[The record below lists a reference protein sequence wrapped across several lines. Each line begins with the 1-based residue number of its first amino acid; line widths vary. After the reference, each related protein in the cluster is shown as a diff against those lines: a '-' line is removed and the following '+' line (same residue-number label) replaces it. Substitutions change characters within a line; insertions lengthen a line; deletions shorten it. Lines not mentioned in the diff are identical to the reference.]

1 MRHGGG
7 RGSPYPGAV
16 FRWSERG
23 GYDWQLI
30 ERADGATEVVLGATL
45 AYGMLDEAV
54 ADYGTL
60 QMVGGAIRAELGRP
74 IELPGGGVSVPE
86 GMVEISQD
94 TLTFAVRGRPEA
106 AVSTWRRLAGYFQ
119 GTVPADGADPHP
131 VDTFGWTRDATFRGG
146 MNAFTLSLLDLPP
159 VEVAPDKVDRLRRHL
174 DPAAGNVRCAF
185 FTTDESLVG
194 VEAFAAPQT
203 DPRRHSTP
211 APGRA
216 RGAAEPGSL
225 GAPLGPVQFTAV
237 VPRTRTG
244 LAAGLALRTHFAEAL
259 TAAGGT
265 DPGTG
270 CVIHEFG
277 ADRWITVACEGVP
290 APQHRD
296 RAIGRTLGTP
306 IADARLTAAILEVE
320 QLSDSQ
326 WARNRRVLGLPEDNE
341 TLTVPGVRNA
351 LAAALNTVHIT
362 TLLGPDDRSM
372 SVLPGYPELMP
383 ELPEERGQKFSSWLA
398 RSAISGGSSSVRLGD
413 RTLLTEVPAET
424 LGEPAERSVIDLD
437 TAAVIIEQGQT
448 SLVIFDGQGRG
459 VDVDT
464 GLLRRGAKLREL
476 LDRRLA
482 DLPRIKI
489 AEQAEQSE
497 PTPQQ
502 RQTRSTKR
510 RYVIGAIIAAVAFSS
525 VITIGIVQSAT
536 RAQPVTSRVGE
547 GQTVQLASG
556 TMITAGGIE
565 SRPDGQDLIVS
576 TPVRICAGG
585 DLNARGT
592 DPTVQRAVGPANFAL
607 HSQDGM
613 AGERTDGG
621 GPQLVAAT
629 LPEGECADGNLT
641 YRIRD
646 TGSPLAFSYSNTFG
660 DDVVWYDQ

>member
-1 MRHGGG
+1 M
-7 RGSPYPGAV
+7 

-30 ERADGATEVVLGATL
+30 DRAEDATEVVLGATL
-45 AYGMLDEAV
+45 AYGMLDEPV

-60 QMVGGAIRAELGRP
+60 QLVGGQIRAELGRP
-74 IELPGGGVSVPE
+74 TELAGGGVSVPE

-94 TLTFAVRGRPEA
+94 TLTFAVRGRPDV

-119 GTVPADGADPHP
+119 GTVPADLADPHP
-131 VDTFGWTRDATFRGG
+131 VDTFGWTRDAAFRSG
-146 MNAFTLSLLDLPP
+146 MNSFTVSLLDLPP
-159 VEVAPDKVDRLRRHL
+159 IVVAAEKVDRLRRHL
-174 DPAAGNVRCAF
+174 DPSAGRVRSAF

-194 VEAFAAPQT
+194 VEAFAAPPD
-203 DPRRHSTP
+203 DPRQQSIP

-216 RGAAEPGSL
+216 RGAATPGSL

-259 TAAGGT
+259 TSVGGT

-296 RAIGRTLGTP
+296 RAIARTLAAP
-306 IADARLTAAILEVE
+306 IADARLTAVILEVE
-320 QLSDSQ
+320 QLSESQ
-326 WARNRRVLGLPEDNE
+326 WARNRRVLGLPEDDE
-341 TLTVPGVRNA
+341 ALTVPGVRNA
-351 LAAALNTVHIT
+351 LGAALNTVHIT
-362 TLLGPDDRSM
+362 SLLGPDDRSV

-398 RSAISGGSSSVRLGD
+398 HSALSGGPSTVRLGD
-413 RTLLTEVPAET
+413 RTLLTDVPAET
-424 LGEPAERSVIDLD
+424 LGEPAERNVIDLD
-437 TAAVIIEQGQT
+437 AVAVIIEHSPT
-448 SLVIFDGQGRG
+448 NLAIFDASGRG

-464 GLLRRGAKLREL
+464 GQLRRGGKLKEL

-482 DLPRIKI
+482 GVPRIRLT
-489 AEQAEQSE
+489 EQPEQSE
-497 PTPQQ
+497 PTPEQ
-502 RQTRSTKR
+502 RRTTSTKR
-510 RYVIGAIIAAVAFSS
+510 RYVIGAIIAAVAFSA
-525 VITIGIVQSAT
+525 VISIGIVQSAT
-536 RAQPVTSRVGE
+536 RARPVTARVAE
-547 GQTVQLASG
+547 GQTVELASG
-556 TMITAGGIE
+556 TALTASGIE
-565 SRPDGQDLIVS
+565 TRADGQDLIVS
-576 TPVRICAGG
+576 TSVRICAGG
-585 DLNARGT
+585 DLNAARGT
-592 DPTVQRAVGPANFAL
+592 DPAVQRAVGPANFAL

-621 GPQLVAAT
+621 GPQLVATT
-629 LPEGECADGNLT
+629 LPEGECADGDLT

-646 TGSPLAFSYSNTFG
+646 TGSPLAFSYSNPFG